1 MIDAMGGF
9 AIAYVAAV
17 AIPGPF
23 VATLVSRAMT
33 DGLGIA
39 FPMIGGAALGDLIWA
54 CLALFGL
61 AMIAEYAA
69 PVITVLKYAGAAY
82 IVWIGITMM
91 RSRIETMG
99 ALSLRTGSRWGAF
112 LSGLSITLGN
122 PKPMTFFLAVMP
134 GFFDLAALTFAQK
147 GAILMVLPPVLVTV
161 LSIYALSAARARE
174 MMRDAKSIL
183 RINRIAG
190 ATMMGAGIA
199 IAAS

>member
-82 IVWIGITMM
+82 IVWIGVTMM
-91 RSRIETMG
+91 RSRIETVG

-147 GAILMVLPPVLVTV
+147 GAILMVLPPVLLTV

-174 MMRDAKSIL
+174 MMRDAKSIQH
-183 RINRIAG
+183 INRIAG